1 MLACSASATHA
12 ALQYTEMNVSI
23 HLDDRERSLAPIVVF
38 NFVIGVLFTVCFL
51 YQVIYMLVGLFHG
64 EVKVPK
70 AAKQH
75 RYAFFIAAHNEEP
88 VIANLVQSI
97 KDQDYP
103 EELIDIFVVADACT
117 DNTAQAARDAG
128 AIVYERNDLARKGKS
143 WVMDYGFDRIL
154 REYPG
159 KHEAFFIFDADNLL
173 SRDYVSIMND
183 AFDQG
188 YLALTSYRNSK
199 NFGSSWISSAYAT
212 WFLREARYLN
222 NARMIL
228 GTSCAVSGSG
238 YLVSSKI
245 IEGMH
250 GWDFHTLTEDIQFST
265 FCAVHGV
272 RIGYAPAE
280 FYDEQPLT
288 LSASWKQRMRWTK
301 GFYQV
306 FFTYGRHLVKAIAK
320 FRRFAAYDLLMTI
333 APGMLLTLISLLANG
348 TFIIVG
354 MMSHGFLATDAEI
367 EMCIGS
373 LLLTLG
379 FMYITFFA
387 MGLLTT
393 ITEFKHIHCPAK
405 WRIVTNLFTFPL
417 FMFTYIPLTVAAL
430 FLKVD
435 WVPTPHDVSVTLD
448 EVIQGAR

>member
-1 MLACSASATHA
+1 MLVDFSDVT
-12 ALQYTEMNVSI
+12 
-23 HLDDRERSLAPIVVF
+23 PIVLF
-38 NFVIGVLFTVCFL
+38 NFIIGVLFGICFL
-51 YQVIYMLVGLFHG
+51 YQVFFFFLGLFRG
-64 EVKVPK
+64 QVKIPPAK
-70 AAKQH
+70 KQH
-75 RYAFFIAAHNEEP
+75 RYAFLIAAHNEEP
-88 VIANLVQSI
+88 VIANLVRSI

-103 EELIDIFVVADACT
+103 SELIDIFVVADACT
-117 DNTAQAARDAG
+117 DATADAAREAG

-143 WVMDYGFDRIL
+143 WVMDYGFERIL
-154 REYPG
+154 QEYPDRY
-159 KHEAFFIFDADNLL
+159 EAFFIFDADNLL
-173 SRDYVSIMND
+173 APNYVTIMND

-199 NFGSSWISSAYAT
+199 NFGSSWISAAYAT
-212 WFLREARYLN
+212 WFLREARFLN
-222 NARMIL
+222 NARMMC

-238 YLVSSKI
+238 YLISAKI
-245 IEGMH
+245 VEGMH

-280 FYDEQPLT
+280 FFDEQPVT

-306 FFTYGRHLVKAIAK
+306 FFTYGNHLVRSIAH

-333 APGMLLTLISLLANG
+333 APGMLLTLISILANG
-348 TFIIVG
+348 TFLLVG
-354 MMSHGFLATDAEI
+354 GLSHGFLATDRELG
-367 EMCIGS
+367 MCFGS
-373 LLLTLG
+373 LLMTLLS
-379 FMYITFFA
+379 MYFTFFLL
-387 MGLLTT
+387 GLLTT
-393 ITEFKHIHCPAK
+393 VAEFKRIHCKQK

-435 WVPTPHDVSVTLD
+435 WVPTPHEVSVTLD
-448 EVIQGAR
+448 EVMEGAQ

>member
-23 HLDDRERSLAPIVVF
+23 HLDDRERLLAPIVVF

-70 AAKQH
+70 AAMQH

>member
-23 HLDDRERSLAPIVVF
+23 HLDDRERPLAPIVVF

-75 RYAFFIAAHNEEP
+75 RYAFFIAAHNEEA

>member
-1 MLACSASATHA
+1 MT
-12 ALQYTEMNVSI
+12 
-23 HLDDRERSLAPIVVF
+23 PIVIFNSILGLVF
-38 NFVIGVLFTVCFL
+38 GICFL
-51 YQVIYMLVGLFHG
+51 YQVVFFFIGLFKG
-64 EVKVPK
+64 EVELPK
-70 AAKQH
+70 AKKLH
-75 RYAFFIAAHNEEP
+75 KYAFFIAAHNEEA
-88 VIANLVQSI
+88 VIANLVKSI

-103 EELIDIFVVADACT
+103 SELIDVFVVADACT
-117 DNTAQAARDAG
+117 DNTADEARRAG

-143 WVMDYGFDRIL
+143 WVMDYGFTRVL
-154 REYPG
+154 EEYPDTYEG
-159 KHEAFFIFDADNLL
+159 YFIFDADNLL
-173 SRDYVSIMND
+173 SRDYVRIMND

-188 YLALTSYRNSK
+188 YLAVTSYRNSK

-212 WFLREARYLN
+212 WFIREARYLN
-222 NARMIL
+222 NPRMIC

-238 YLVSSKI
+238 YLISAKI
-245 IEGMH
+245 VEGMH

-272 RIGYAPAE
+272 QIGYAPAE

-288 LSASWKQRMRWTK
+288 LSASVKQRMRWTK

-306 FFTYGRHLVKAIAK
+306 FFTYGRHLVKAMTR

-333 APGMLLTLISLLANG
+333 APGMLLTLISVLANG
-348 TFIIVG
+348 TFLVVG
-354 MMSHGFLATDAEI
+354 TLSHGFLATDREL

-373 LLLTLG
+373 IIFTLG
-379 FMYITFFA
+379 YMYLTFFM
-387 MGLLTT
+387 MGLTTT
-393 ITEFKHIHCPAK
+393 ITEIKHIHCPQK

-417 FMFTYIPLTVAAL
+417 FMFTYIPLAVAAL

-448 EVIQGAR
+448 QVLDGAK

>member
-1 MLACSASATHA
+1 M
-12 ALQYTEMNVSI
+12 
-23 HLDDRERSLAPIVVF
+23 APIVVF

-70 AAKQH
+70 ATKQH

>member
-1 MLACSASATHA
+1 MT
-12 ALQYTEMNVSI
+12 
-23 HLDDRERSLAPIVVF
+23 PIVIFNSILGLVF
-38 NFVIGVLFTVCFL
+38 GICFL
-51 YQVIYMLVGLFHG
+51 YQVVFFFIGLFKG
-64 EVKVPK
+64 EVELLK
-70 AAKQH
+70 AKKLH
-75 RYAFFIAAHNEEP
+75 KYAFFIAAHNEEA
-88 VIANLVQSI
+88 VIANLVKSI

-103 EELIDIFVVADACT
+103 SELIDVFVVADACT
-117 DNTAQAARDAG
+117 DNTADEARRAG

-143 WVMDYGFDRIL
+143 WVMDYGFNRIL
-154 REYPG
+154 EEYPDTYEG
-159 KHEAFFIFDADNLL
+159 YFIFDADNLL
-173 SRDYVSIMND
+173 SRDYVRIMND

-188 YLALTSYRNSK
+188 YLAVTSYRNSK

-212 WFLREARYLN
+212 WFIREARYLN
-222 NARMIL
+222 NPRMIC

-238 YLVSSKI
+238 YLISAKI
-245 IEGMH
+245 VEGMH

-272 RIGYAPAE
+272 QIGYAPAE

-288 LSASWKQRMRWTK
+288 LSASVKQRMRWTK

-306 FFTYGRHLVKAIAK
+306 FFTYGRHLVKAMTR

-333 APGMLLTLISLLANG
+333 APGMLLTLISVLANG
-348 TFIIVG
+348 TFLVVG
-354 MMSHGFLATDAEI
+354 ALSHGFLATDREL

-373 LLLTLG
+373 IIFTLG
-379 FMYITFFA
+379 YMYLTFFM
-387 MGLLTT
+387 MGLTTT
-393 ITEFKHIHCPAK
+393 ITEIKHIHCPQK

-417 FMFTYIPLTVAAL
+417 FMFTYIPLAVAAL

-448 EVIQGAR
+448 QVLDGAK